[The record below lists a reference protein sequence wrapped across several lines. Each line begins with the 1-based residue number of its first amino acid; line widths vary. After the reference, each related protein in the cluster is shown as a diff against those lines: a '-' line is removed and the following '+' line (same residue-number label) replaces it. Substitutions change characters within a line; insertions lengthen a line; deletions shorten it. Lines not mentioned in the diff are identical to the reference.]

1 MKKILISLLILFM
14 FFVPN
19 LYAEDAVEIFKGE
32 SGSLSLAGGTAHIP
46 VLKEAAKRIMKY
58 NHDIRITIGGGGSGV
73 GIKKVGEGLIDIG
86 NSGRKPSP
94 GEISKYGLELYRWAI
109 DGVTVVVHPSNK
121 VNNLDTDTLKKIFSG
136 KIKNWSK
143 IGGSNAKINIYT
155 RDNSSGTRKVFWK
168 KALNKGEI
176 SPKALFISS
185 NGAMKTA
192 VAKDK
197 NSIGY
202 ISIGHLDNSVKGL
215 SLNGIS
221 PELENVKSGEYKV
234 ARGLYSNT
242 KGEAKGL
249 ERKFIDYLYTLEGQS
264 IIASKGFIPV
274 KK

>member
-1 MKKILISLLILFM
+1 M